1 MFFDSFKS
9 SLLAQTISCSVFNE
23 INKKKSTLN
32 GVFIMTHSFHWILQI
47 PSSPLWV
54 LHSGVLWV
62 SASLPGHA
70 TPKLGGPLLS
80 CLSMCV
86 VPSVQEWEQFWGSRW
101 VPMCV
106 YESLHWNRE
115 GGRPS
120 FPPADKWCLQSS
132 FHRHPRQS
140 NTSVLYGRL
149 ALLTA
154 GELVSSMKNWSKAL
168 FFQCMELT
176 PLGLF

>member
-1 MFFDSFKS
+1 MQRQWVFLCDSSKTFIMQSCLFFSVKMFFDSFKS

-23 INKKKSTLN
+23 INKKKSTFN
-32 GVFIMTHSFHWILQI
+32 GVFIMAHSFSWILHI

-54 LHSGVLWV
+54 LHSGGPWV

-86 VPSVQEWEQFWGSRW
+86 VPSVQEWERFWGSRW

-120 FPPADKWCLQSS
+120 FSPCWQVMPAIFL
-132 FHRHPRQS
+132 P
-140 NTSVLYGRL
+140 
-149 ALLTA
+149 
-154 GELVSSMKNWSKAL
+154 
-168 FFQCMELT
+168 
-176 PLGLF
+176 